1 MRLVEMVCRLGI
13 YSLPTASAAVTG
25 AFLHLSV
32 CRLASTTGHRRWRVM
47 WHIGVLYSRRVKCYL
62 KKFSVAG
69 EILPKT
75 LGE

>member
-1 MRLVEMVCRLGI
+1 MRVGEMVCRLGI
-13 YSLPTASAAVTG
+13 YSLPIASAAVAG

-32 CRLASTTGHRRWRVM
+32 CRLASTTGHRRWLIM
-47 WHIGVLYSRRVKCYL
+47 WHVVLYCRRVKCYF